1 MIFPLLFI
9 HMKDGWRTDMVFLS
23 LVLKATGPDWIE
35 HHLYDFIIVLCSNSR
50 LYDPFNSSV
59 FKHSCVGHY
68 N

>member
-1 MIFPLLFI
+1 
-9 HMKDGWRTDMVFLS
+9 MVFLS